1 MAVKFRRS
9 SRVEDRLT
17 LGFEPVGEQGSPP
30 ASFPTRTVARAAR
43 RARISKDGIM
53 GEAVFVGIDVSK
65 DRLDVHVRPQAER
78 FAVGHDDKALADLVD
93 RLRGLEPH
101 LIVLE
106 ATGGLQVK
114 AAGALAAAGLPV
126 AVVNPRQVRDFAK
139 ATGRLAKTDRLDAE
153 VIARFAEAVRPQPR
167 PLPDEAQQGL
177 SALVERRR
185 ELVGLR
191 VAERNRMR
199 ESRSSWVRSDLEA
212 SVAALTA
219 RIEAIDLEI
228 DTHVRGSP
236 IWRVQEDLLKSVPG
250 VGDVVARSLIAEL
263 PELGTLSRR
272 KIAALVG
279 LAPFSDDSGQGLPRD
294 PSLRPDRGLRPL
306 DPHRGRRVIR
316 GGRSAVRTVLYM
328 AALTASRCN
337 PIIAAM
343 YKRLRKAGK
352 PAKLALTACMRKLL
366 VILNAIARDKKPWQA
381 A

>member
-1 MAVKFRRS
+1 M
-9 SRVEDRLT
+9 
-17 LGFEPVGEQGSPP
+17 GS
-30 ASFPTRTVARAAR
+30 
-43 RARISKDGIM
+43 
-53 GEAVFVGIDVSK
+53 AVFVGIDVSK
-65 DRLDVHVRPQAER
+65 DRLDVHVQPQMER
-78 FAVGHDDKALADLVD
+78 FAVGHDDKAVADLVE

-114 AAGALAAAGLPV
+114 AAGALAAVGLPV

-153 VIARFAEAVRPQPR
+153 VIARFAEAVRPEPR
-167 PLPDEAQQGL
+167 SLPDEAQQGL

-191 VAERNRMR
+191 VAERHRMR
-199 ESRSSWVRSDLEA
+199 EIRSSWVRTDLEA

-228 DTHVRGSP
+228 DSHVRGSP

-272 KIAALVG
+272 KSAALVG
-279 LAPFSDDSGQGLPRD
+279 LAPFSDDSGQ
-294 PSLRPDRGLRPL
+294 
-306 DPHRGRRVIR
+306 HRGRRVIR

-343 YKRLRKAGK
+343 YKRLRQAGK